1 MKNAELMLFRASPEF
16 GPFNTW
22 DVPHFDPLGPVE
34 LIAMAIRNRFAE
46 PLRWSRYAESGWI
59 FAEGRDDGRI
69 VDLMFRAAGNGEV
82 EYLVVRKAD
91 GPTLVKLLETLELNF
106 VFDPSRN
113 KYLDPYRCDAG
124 GQPLVAKGVY
134 ELTFERRPV
143 FEGPAI

>member
-16 GPFNTW
+16 GPFNGW
-22 DVPHFDPLGPVE
+22 EVPHFDPLGTVA
-34 LIAMAIRNRFAE
+34 LVTMAIRNRCAE

-59 FAEGRDDGRI
+59 FAEGHDDGRTI
-69 VDLMFRAAGNGEV
+69 DLMFRAASHGEV

-91 GPTLVKLLETLELNF
+91 GPTLVKLLEALELNF
-106 VFDPSRN
+106 VFDPVRN

-134 ELTFERRPV
+134 ELTVERRP
-143 FEGPAI
+143 AIG